1 MIDQIRT
8 QTAQA
13 VQELFATATLDPGDL
28 FVVGCSTSEVAGA
41 HIGKAGSL
49 EIAEAVFQG
58 IMPTLSAAGVHLA
71 AQCCE
76 HLNRALVV
84 ERQAALTKGLGIVAA
99 VPHPAAGG
107 SFAAF
112 AWRQYAEPVLV
123 EAIQAKAGLD
133 IGGTLIGMHL
143 APVAVPVRL
152 GIRQIG
158 DAAIIA
164 AKTRPKF
171 IGGARTRYDEP
182 SNTHVR

>member
-1 MIDQIRT
+1 MLDQIKT
-8 QTAQA
+8 QTTQA
-13 VQELFATATLDPGDL
+13 VHGLLAVADLTPGDF

-41 HIGKAGSL
+41 HIGQAGSL
-49 EIAEAVFQG
+49 EVAEAIFQG
-58 IMPTLSAAGVHLA
+58 VMPALAAEGIHLA

-84 ERQAALTKGLGIVAA
+84 ERQTALAKGLEIVAA
-99 VPHPAAGG
+99 IPRPTAGG

-112 AWRQYAEPVLV
+112 TWSQYTDPVLV
-123 EAIQAKAGLD
+123 ESIKAQAGLD

-152 GIRQIG
+152 EVRKIG
-158 DAAIIA
+158 DAHILA

-171 IGGARTRYDEP
+171 IGGARACY
-182 SNTHVR
+182 S

>member
-1 MIDQIRT
+1 MLDHIKT
-8 QTAQA
+8 QTTEAIR
-13 VQELFATATLDPGDL
+13 ELLSEATLAPGAL
-28 FVVGCSTSEVAGA
+28 FVVGCSTSEVAGE

-49 EIAEAVFQG
+49 EIAEAIFQG
-58 IMPTLSAAGVHLA
+58 IYPALSIQGMDLA

-84 ERQAALTKGLGIVAA
+84 ERQAALAQGLEIVAA
-99 VPHPAAGG
+99 VPHPKAGG

-112 AWRQYAEPVLV
+112 VWAEYSDPVLV
-123 EAIQAKAGLD
+123 ESIQAQAGLD

-158 DAAIIA
+158 NATILA
-164 AKTRPKF
+164 AKTRPKL
-171 IGGARTRYDEP
+171 IGG
-182 SNTHVR
+182 VRAHYE